1 MKQSRARRVWLLGL
15 GAVAVP
21 VLVASIAYACTS
33 LATLSMPDSGPESG
47 IVSGT
52 GKGFNTGDTSSAVE
66 IHFASRTGALLWSGR
81 ASSAGEIAY
90 SFQIPQGTAA
100 GQYAIIATQTLA
112 NGNAAGGT
120 PARAAFQVTGTT
132 PAAVTAPVA
141 PAEQVGAVEPVATPA
156 PAPAAAPARTPAVR
170 APVVATRAPAAV
182 TPAPVVAAPAP
193 VVAAPAPVVAPAPA
207 VVTPAPVAPAPAP
220 AAATPAETPA
230 SQRSV
235 MVSMADD
242 GNGSPWLAI
251 GLVGLGLVLSLGATA
266 LVVAGRR
273 DRKAP
278 AAARR

>member
-1 MKQSRARRVWLLGL
+1 MKQRGARRVWLLGL
-15 GAVAVP
+15 GAVAAP
-21 VLVASIAYACTS
+21 VFVASMAFACTS
-33 LATLSMPDSGPESG
+33 LATLSMPESG
-47 IVSGT
+47 AELSTVTGT
-52 GKGFNTGDTSSAVE
+52 GKGFNTADTSSAVE
-66 IHFASRTGALLWSGR
+66 IHFGSRTGALLWSGR
-81 ASSAGEIAY
+81 ANSAGEIAY

-112 NGNAAGGT
+112 SGNAAGGT
-120 PARAAFQVTGTT
+120 PARAAFQVTGNT
-132 PAAVTAPVA
+132 PATANAVVA
-141 PAEQVGAVEPVATPA
+141 PTEQVGAVEPVATAA

-170 APVVATRAPAAV
+170 APVAAPRAPVV
-182 TPAPVVAAPAP
+182 TPAPA
-193 VVAAPAPVVAPAPA
+193 AAPAPVVAPAPA
-207 VVTPAPVAPAPAP
+207 PVVAPVPAAVTPAPVAPAPAP
-220 AAATPAETPA
+220 SAATPAETPA
-230 SQRSV
+230 SERSV